1 MGDPAPARPSAISDP
16 QDVYGEFRRPLLVL
30 ALTTGIAG
38 FVDAFAFL
46 RYGAFVANQSG
57 NAVLLGIGLAGRH
70 AAWPESAAS
79 LIAFAAGTGVVSQVR
94 AARSPWS
101 PSLRGLACAVAHAGA
116 LGGAQRPAP
125 PRPAGRAAA
134 DRAGRRGWLRHG
146 RAGDPVRPHGR
157 DHHPHHL
164 PVGHGGEDRRT
175 RRALAR
181 RTGHP
186 PEAGPPGHLPRAPG
200 TDSATPPGVASERW
214 RSNNHAG
221 CRPGERSPCPP
232 CRSCSVPAGRRG
244 DRGPRRRAPAQRTS
258 VASWTSCTKH
268 SERSAP

>member
-94 AARSPWS
+94 AARSRWS
-101 PSLRGLACAVAHAGA
+101 PSLRGLACAVATLALWAVLNVLLHHGRQGGPPRIALAAAGGFAMGA
-116 LGGAQRPAP
+116 LATLFVRT
-125 PRPAGRAAA
+125 AGITTHITYQSGTVAKIGERVG
-134 DRAGRRGWLRHG
+134 RWLAGP
-146 RAGDPVRPHGR
+146 D
-157 DHHPHHL
+157 
-164 PVGHGGEDRRT
+164 T
-175 RRALAR
+175 RRKRARQGTFLGLLALLCYA
-181 RTGHP
+181 TG
-186 PEAGPPGHLPRAPG
+186 GGIG
-200 TDSATPPGVASERW
+200 TLAQQQPLW
-214 RSNNHAG
+214 
-221 CRPGERSPCPP
+221 
-232 CRSCSVPAGRRG
+232 VPAWGTLALSALSFVVRSRRSK
-244 DRGPRRRAPAQRTS
+244 R
-258 VASWTSCTKH
+258 
-268 SERSAP
+268 

>member
-101 PSLRGLACAVAHAGA
+101 PSLRGLACAVLTLALWAVLNVLLHHGRQGGPPRIALAAAGGFAMGA
-116 LGGAQRPAP
+116 LATLFVRT
-125 PRPAGRAAA
+125 AGITTHITYQSGTVAKIGERVG
-134 DRAGRRGWLRHG
+134 RWLAGP
-146 RAGDPVRPHGR
+146 D
-157 DHHPHHL
+157 
-164 PVGHGGEDRRT
+164 T
-175 RRALAR
+175 RRKQARQGTFLGLLALLCYATGGGIGTVAQQQPRWVPAWGALALSALSFLVRSR
-181 RTGHP
+181 RSK
-186 PEAGPPGHLPRAPG
+186 R
-200 TDSATPPGVASERW
+200 
-214 RSNNHAG
+214 
-221 CRPGERSPCPP
+221 
-232 CRSCSVPAGRRG
+232 
-244 DRGPRRRAPAQRTS
+244 
-258 VASWTSCTKH
+258 
-268 SERSAP
+268 